1 MKTFMSVIYK
11 RGILLMMLLVAPGL
25 AGRAMAADAPVVT
38 SPPAAKI
45 VVGMYPMVINGFDT
59 RADSVKMNFYAWFK
73 KQGVPYKTG
82 EIEII
87 NSPDATVIGSVE
99 GENAREGG
107 NFSTLHYQ
115 ATLDHHWDFKN
126 YPFDH
131 QVFDVIF
138 EASDP
143 IDVTEL
149 VPDREQSVPNTN
161 IKLQNWTF
169 LKNDVVSSTVRYNTN
184 FGDTSSFANDYSRV
198 KFSYEY
204 RHDGWRLFF
213 NLYSAFFVCAIFC
226 VLTNLFNDTEIRLQ
240 LILTAV
246 IGFIGNKYIVDSI
259 VPEVA
264 YFTLSD
270 AIQVATFVTMLIA
283 LTGVVIEIYMRG
295 PLKRMVNMGA
305 AALSSLG
312 YVGYI
317 AYKLSLAL
325 V

>member
-1 MKTFMSVIYK
+1 MKTLPMKLYKLSSV
-11 RGILLMMLLVAPGL
+11 LLIALGL
-25 AGRAMAADAPVVT
+25 AGHVRAAENI
-38 SPPAAKI
+38 PPTPRTPERI

-73 KQGVPYKTG
+73 KKGNPYKSG

-87 NSPDATVIGSVE
+87 NSPDAMVIGSVD
-99 GENAREGG
+99 GENAKEGEH
-107 NFSTLHYQ
+107 FSTLHYQ

-143 IDVTEL
+143 IDSTVL
-149 VPDREQSVPNTN
+149 LPDTEQSVANAN

-169 LKNDVVSSTVRYNTN
+169 LKHDVVSSFVRYNTN
-184 FGDTSSFANDYSRV
+184 FGDTSSFANSYSRV

-204 RHDGWRLFF
+204 QHDGWRLFF
-213 NLYSAFFVCAIFC
+213 NLFSAFFVCAIFC
-226 VLTNLFNDTEIRLQ
+226 VLTNLFNDTEIQLQ

-259 VPEVA
+259 VPEVS

-270 AIQVATFVTMLIA
+270 AIQVATFSTMLIA
-283 LTGVVIEIYMRG
+283 LTGVVIGIYMKG
-295 PLKRMVNMGA
+295 PVKRVVNIGVAMF
-305 AALSSLG
+305 SSMG

-317 AYKLSLAL
+317 SYKLYLAL

>member
-1 MKTFMSVIYK
+1 MRNRLYTLLFGLSIALGFVGSVK
-11 RGILLMMLLVAPGL
+11 A
-25 AGRAMAADAPVVT
+25 T
-38 SPPAAKI
+38 EENSPRQANPEKI
-45 VVGMYPMVINGFDT
+45 IVGMYPMVINGFDT

-73 KQGVPYKTG
+73 KKNAPYKHDA
-82 EIEII
+82 IEII
-87 NSPDATVIGSVE
+87 NSPDAAIISSVD
-99 GENAREGG
+99 GENANNEGG
-107 NFSTLHYQ
+107 YFSTFHYQ
-115 ATLDHHWDFKN
+115 ATLDHHWNFKN

-131 QVFDVIF
+131 QMFDVIF

-143 IDVTEL
+143 INMTMLE
-149 VPDREQSVPNTN
+149 PDREQSLPNPN

-169 LKNDVVSSTVRYNTN
+169 LKNDVISSVVRYNTN
-184 FGDTSSFANDYSRV
+184 FGDNSAFANDYSRV

-213 NLYSAFFVCAIFC
+213 NLFSAFFVCAIFC
-226 VLTNLFNDTEIRLQ
+226 ILTNLFNDTEIRLQ

-246 IGFIGNKYIVDSI
+246 IGFIGNKYIVDGI
-259 VPEVA
+259 VPEVS

-283 LTGVVIEIYMRG
+283 LTGVVTETYMKG
-295 PLKRMVNMGA
+295 AIKRMANIGVA
-305 AALSSLG
+305 VFSSMG

-317 AYKLSLAL
+317 SFKLYQAL